1 MGNWFL
7 RNGLVYRDGLL
18 RKESVLVLNGQ
29 TVAFGLAADYMRS
42 SFSGMIR
49 EYDATNCV
57 ISRGFIDLHV
67 HLREPGY
74 EDKETIATG
83 TLAAAAGGF
92 TNVCPM
98 PNTDPSL
105 DTIERLDDLQTRI
118 RKDGKVHVHPIAALT
133 IGRKGQ
139 EFVDYDDFASA
150 GVLLFSDDG
159 DPLQENIAEQVFLK
173 VKKIGGVVINH
184 LEDKSL
190 VKEGFFYEQ
199 IPPSSEFSMLIRD
212 IKLVKKTGCR
222 YHAAHLSCI
231 QSVELIAEAKRM
243 GLPVTAEVT
252 PHHLTLTHLDIA
264 EPPGHF
270 QMKPPLRTEYDRLA
284 LVEGLKSGVIDVVA
298 TDHAPHGKEKEDGL
312 FAGSPFG
319 ITGLET
325 AFPVLYS
332 YLVLNKHLSLERLL
346 SSLTEEPA
354 KILDVQKTLEIGK
367 PADLVV
373 VNLER
378 GHTLAK
384 GDFRSK
390 GTNNP
395 YISEKLRGWPVLTL
409 LNGKEVF
416 SIED

>member
-1 MGNWFL
+1 M
-7 RNGLVYRDGLL
+7 
-18 RKESVLVLNGQ
+18 
-29 TVAFGLAADYMRS
+29 
-42 SFSGMIR
+42 
-49 EYDATNCV
+49 
-57 ISRGFIDLHV
+57 
-67 HLREPGY
+67 
-74 EDKETIATG
+74 
-83 TLAAAAGGF
+83 
-92 TNVCPM
+92 
-98 PNTDPSL
+98 
-105 DTIERLDDLQTRI
+105 
-118 RKDGKVHVHPIAALT
+118 
-133 IGRKGQ
+133 
-139 EFVDYDDFASA
+139 
-150 GVLLFSDDG
+150 
-159 DPLQENIAEQVFLK
+159 
-173 VKKIGGVVINH
+173 
-184 LEDKSL
+184 
-190 VKEGFFYEQ
+190 
-199 IPPSSEFSMLIRD
+199 
-212 IKLVKKTGCR
+212 
-222 YHAAHLSCI
+222 
-231 QSVELIAEAKRM
+231 
-243 GLPVTAEVT
+243 
-252 PHHLTLTHLDIA
+252 
-264 EPPGHF
+264 
-270 QMKPPLRTEYDRLA
+270 
-284 LVEGLKSGVIDVVA
+284 
-298 TDHAPHGKEKEDGL
+298 